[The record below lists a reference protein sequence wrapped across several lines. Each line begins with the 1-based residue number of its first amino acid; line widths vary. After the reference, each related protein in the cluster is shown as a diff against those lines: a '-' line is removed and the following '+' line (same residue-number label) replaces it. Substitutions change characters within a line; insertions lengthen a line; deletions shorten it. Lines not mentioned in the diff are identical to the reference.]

1 MLPHIVQLLVT
12 FDPGLVDK
20 TVRLLNMVME
30 DNPQLP
36 RVFMTGAF
44 FFIMMYTGSNILPIG
59 RFLKYTHMRQSFR
72 PEEITQTSSDIML
85 QSVLGQLLPE
95 AMVCYL
101 ENHGPEKFAET
112 FLGDFDTPEAIWSHE
127 MRRLLIERIA
137 AHIGDFTPRLQSN
150 TRSLYQYCSIPIIQY
165 PQLENELF
173 CNIYYLR
180 HLCNTTK
187 FPDWPIKEPIKL
199 LKNVL
204 EEWKREVDKKP
215 PSITWEEA
223 YKILNLPI
231 DRGQQEQ
238 AVIRKAYFKM
248 AQKYH
253 PDKNPNGR
261 QVFDQVNKS
270 YEFLCSVHVNSTIG
284 PDPVRVVLL
293 LQTQSI
299 LFKRYSD
306 VLQPYKY
313 AGYPMLIK
321 TISFENDDSS
331 LFIKS
336 TPLLPAAAELCFH
349 TINTSALNVEELR
362 RENGLEHLQNSFD
375 RCLDI
380 ISFATVDTDTP
391 AVILGQV
398 LKCYSVAV
406 CFEGC
411 REKIYEMPGVISGIC
426 RTFYYKNT
434 PQMCMVTADC
444 VSAFAQD
451 AQLQTSLL
459 ENGVL
464 WHLLLFL
471 FKYDYTLDES
481 GVVAKSET
489 NMQEIH
495 NELARKCIHAVRR
508 LGGRQ
513 PVDETAMKTPD
524 NQNVNTCLVGMLTY
538 YLSRQMGKLDIR
550 EFLKLFSSNT
560 ESPYLIWDNRTRAEL
575 NQYLETQ
582 QELQVKTSSGEA
594 YLGATFKFCV
604 LTDELVVGN
613 TYVRVYNEQPMFV
626 LEDPSDFAAN
636 LIEFLGQQAQY
647 LQSRLVMG
655 EPDLLDGF
663 CDQTRIKHCEMSL
676 QALENVIKNNPGS
689 EIQCIGHFTLLFSL
703 LSIQDT
709 TTLKELSINV
719 ILSVTGSKKCVNN
732 IADANTLHFL
742 LMALPSLP
750 NSHCTIIEI
759 LMALCSHTAIIKEVI
774 QKGGLIYLL
783 DLFCNANSGEIRE
796 ATATLFSKMIADK
809 LAGPKVRI
817 IIIKFLPL
825 IFLDAMRDN
834 PEAAVHMFENVHENP
849 ELIWNDEARNKVS
862 NTVAEMAVKVN
873 AMQKEDPLSAWRL
886 PEDFTV
892 AYSEIDGEVEVGGVY
907 LRLYINQP
915 SWVLRRPKE
924 FLIAILD
931 RFCLLC
937 DMQSPDGQVLE
948 MVTTALVCFLIHH
961 TALADQIPPLG
972 HIPRIFTLMT
982 PKNASI
988 NKSCVDVLLPM
999 ADSEVCVRTIAKCKS
1014 LDPLITAMKTR
1025 NDIILP
1031 ANEVMSK
1038 MLDRNIPELVSQA
1051 LEVGMVHY
1059 LLALL
1064 ENSLENVD
1072 NVSAV
1077 KAQIV
1082 KVLKAMSQ
1090 DLSYG
1095 ARVNEILESSS
1106 IWSIYK
1112 EQKHDLFLTDTR
1124 VSGYLTGPGIAGYLT
1139 APTVNNKTLSSA
1151 PPPLVPPD
1159 DHDHQD

>member
-1 MLPHIVQLLVT
+1 
-12 FDPGLVDK
+12 
-20 TVRLLNMVME
+20 
-30 DNPQLP
+30 
-36 RVFMTGAF
+36 
-44 FFIMMYTGSNILPIG
+44 
-59 RFLKYTHMRQSFR
+59 MRQSFR
-72 PEEITQTSSDIML
+72 PEEVTQATSDIML

-127 MRRLLIERIA
+127 MRRLLIGRIA
-137 AHIGDFTPRLQSN
+137 AHIGDFTPRLHSN
-150 TRSLYQYCSIPIIQY
+150 TRSLYQYCSIPVIQY

-180 HLCNTTK
+180 HLCNQDR

-223 YKILNLPI
+223 YKILNLPTNK
-231 DRGQQEQ
+231 GQQEQ
-238 AVIRKAYFKM
+238 AVIRKAYFRM

-253 PDKNPNGR
+253 PDKNPTGR
-261 QVFDQVNKS
+261 QMFDEVNKA
-270 YEFLCSVHVNSTIG
+270 YEFLCSVHVNAAMG
-284 PDPVRVVLL
+284 PDPIRIVLL

-299 LFKRYSD
+299 LFKRYPS

-321 TISFENDDSS
+321 TISLENDDVS
-331 LFIKS
+331 LFKKT

-362 RENGLEHLQNSFD
+362 RENGLEHLQNSFE
-375 RCLDI
+375 RCLDVV
-380 ISFATVDTDTP
+380 SFGTVDTDTP

-411 REKIYEMPGVISGIC
+411 REKIYEMPGVMRGIC
-426 RTFYYKNT
+426 RTLYYKNT
-434 PQMCMVTADC
+434 PQLSTLSADC
-444 VSAFAQD
+444 VSSFAQD
-451 AQLQTSLL
+451 SQLQTSLL
-459 ENGVL
+459 ENGIL
-464 WHLLLFL
+464 WHLLLYL
-471 FKYDYTLDES
+471 FKYDYTLDEG
-481 GVVAKSET
+481 GVEAKAET
-489 NMQEIH
+489 NIQEIH
-495 NELARKCIHAVRR
+495 NELARKCVHALRR
-508 LGGRQ
+508 LGGRH
-513 PVDETAMKTPD
+513 PVDESAVKTPD
-524 NQNVNTCLVGMLTY
+524 NQRINTCLAGMLTY
-538 YLSRQMGKLDIR
+538 YLSRQLGRTGIR

-560 ESPYLIWDNRTRAEL
+560 ENPYLVWDNRTRAEL
-575 NQYLETQ
+575 EVYLETQ
-582 QELQVKTSSGEA
+582 QERQIKTGEGDPE
-594 YLGATFKFCV
+594 LGATFQFDV
-604 LTDELVVGN
+604 LREELVVGN
-613 TYVRVYNEQPMFV
+613 IYVRVFNEQPTFV
-626 LEDPSDFAAN
+626 LEDPSDFAAS

-647 LQSRLVMG
+647 IQSRLLMA
-655 EPDLLDGF
+655 DG
-663 CDQTRIKHCEMSL
+663 DMTGLSEEKRILHCEMSL
-676 QALENVIKNNPGS
+676 EALENVIKSTPGT
-689 EIQCIGHFTLLFSL
+689 EIQCVGHFTLIFSL
-703 LSIQDT
+703 LSVDNANK
-709 TTLKELSINV
+709 LKELALDV

-742 LMALPSLP
+742 LMTIPSLP
-750 NSHCTIIEI
+750 NAHGIILEI
-759 LMALCSHTAIIKEVI
+759 LLALSSHTAIIKETI
-774 QKGGLIYLL
+774 QKGGLIYIL
-783 DLFCNANSGEIRE
+783 DLFCNANSGDIRE
-796 ATATLFSKMIADK
+796 ATAALCSKMIADK

-862 NTVAEMAVKVN
+862 NTLSEMVVKVN
-873 AMQKEDPLSAWRL
+873 ASQRADPLTAWRL

-892 AYSEIDGEVEVGGVY
+892 AYSQIDGEVEVGGVY

-924 FLIAILD
+924 FLISILD
-931 RFCLLC
+931 KFCLLC
-937 DMQSPDGQVLE
+937 DMLSPDGQVLE
-948 MVTTALVCFLIHH
+948 MVTAALVCFLVHH
-961 TALADQIPPLG
+961 SALADQIPPLG

-999 ADSEVCVRTIAKCKS
+999 TESEVCVRTIAKCKS
-1014 LDPLITAMKTR
+1014 LNPLITAMKTR

-1031 ANEVMSK
+1031 ANEVMSN

-1051 LEVGMVHY
+1051 LEVGMVNY

-1064 ENSLENVD
+1064 ENPLEGLD

-1090 DLSYG
+1090 DLAYG
-1095 ARVNEILESSS
+1095 QRVIEILDSSP

-1124 VSGYLTGPGIAGYLT
+1124 TAGYLTGPGVAGYLT
-1139 APTVNNKTLSSA
+1139 APTVNNSTSMASA

-1159 DHDHQD
+1159 DNEHQD

>member
-1 MLPHIVQLLVT
+1 MT

-72 PEEITQTSSDIML
+72 PEEVSQSASDIML

-127 MRRLLIERIA
+127 MRRLLIEKIA
-137 AHIGDFTPRLQSN
+137 AHIGDFTPRLHSN

-180 HLCNTTK
+180 HLCNLDK

-215 PSITWEEA
+215 PNITWEEA
-223 YKILNLPI
+223 YKILNLPTHK
-231 DRGQQEQ
+231 GQQDQ
-238 AVIRKAYFKM
+238 AVIRKAYFRM

-261 QVFDQVNKS
+261 QIFDQVNKS

-284 PDPVRVVLL
+284 PDPVRIVLL

-306 VLQPYKY
+306 TLQPYKY

-331 LFIKS
+331 LFVKS

-380 ISFATVDTDTP
+380 ISFGTVDTDTP
-391 AVILGQV
+391 AVILGNV

-411 REKIYEMPGVISGIC
+411 REKIYEMPGVIRGIC
-426 RTFYYKNT
+426 RTLYFRNT
-434 PQMCMVTADC
+434 PQMCMITADC
-444 VSAFAQD
+444 ICAFAQD
-451 AQLQTSLL
+451 AQLQTCLL

-481 GVVAKSET
+481 GVIAKSET
-489 NMQEIH
+489 NVQEIH
-495 NELARKCIHAVRR
+495 NELARKCVHALRR

-513 PVDETAMKTPD
+513 PIDDTAVKTPD
-524 NQNVNTCLVGMLTY
+524 NQNVNTCLTGMLTY
-538 YLSRQMGKLDIR
+538 YLSRQMGKLSIR
-550 EFLKLFSSNT
+550 EFLKLFSGNT

-575 NQYLETQ
+575 SQYLETQ
-582 QELQVKTSSGEA
+582 QEIQIKTSGGEPH
-594 YLGATFKFCV
+594 LGATFTFSV
-604 LTDELVVGN
+604 LMDELVVGN

-626 LEDPSDFAAN
+626 LEDPSDFASN

-647 LQSRLVMG
+647 LQSRLMMG
-655 EPDLLDGF
+655 EQDLLDGLS
-663 CDQTRIKHCEMSL
+663 DQNRIKQCEMSL
-676 QALENVIKNNPGS
+676 QSLENVIKNNPGT
-689 EIQCIGHFTLLFSL
+689 EIQCIGHFSLLFSL

-709 TTLKELSINV
+709 TILKELAINV

-750 NSHCTIIEI
+750 NSHCLILEV
-759 LMALCSHTAIIKEVI
+759 LMALSSHTAIIKEMI
-774 QKGGLIYLL
+774 QKGGLVYLL

-796 ATATLFSKMIADK
+796 ATASLFSKMIADK

-849 ELIWNDEARNKVS
+849 ELIWNNEARNKVS
-862 NTVAEMAVKVN
+862 NTVAEMAIKVN
-873 AMQKEDPLSAWRL
+873 ATQRDDPLAVWRL
-886 PEDFTV
+886 PEDFV
-892 AYSEIDGEVEVGGVY
+892 IAYSEIEGEVEVGGVY
-907 LRLYINQP
+907 LRLYISQP

-931 RFCLLC
+931 KFCILC
-937 DMQSPDGQVLE
+937 DMLSPDGQVLE
-948 MVTTALVCFLIHH
+948 MVTTALVCFLVHH
-961 TALADQIPPLG
+961 TTLADQIPPLG

-999 ADSEVCVRTIAKCKS
+999 AESEVCVRTIAKCKS
-1014 LDPLITAMKTR
+1014 LNPLITAMKTR

-1031 ANEVMSK
+1031 ANEVISK
-1038 MLDRNIPELVSQA
+1038 LLDRNIPELVSQA
-1051 LEVGMVHY
+1051 LEVGMIHY

-1090 DLSYG
+1090 DLAYG
-1095 ARVNEILESSS
+1095 ARVNEILDSSS
-1106 IWSIYK
+1106 VWSIYK

-1139 APTVNNKTLSSA
+1139 APTVNNKTMSSA

-1159 DHDHQD
+1159 DHEHHY